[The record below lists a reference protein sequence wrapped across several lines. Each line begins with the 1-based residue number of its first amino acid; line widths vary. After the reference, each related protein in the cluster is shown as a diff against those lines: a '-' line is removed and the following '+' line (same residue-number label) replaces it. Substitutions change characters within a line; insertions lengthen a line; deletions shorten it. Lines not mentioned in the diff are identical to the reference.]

1 MQFWTDE
8 LLFHRWRIQSNAL
21 TGHYRLLDGQN
32 RRHAWGTFEQCQA
45 KLDEL
50 KLRDQLPPM
59 SGRAVIVMHGL
70 ADPRRS
76 MSTIA
81 KYLEQTERYSVF
93 NLAYASTRGDVGQ
106 HAAALD
112 RVIQRLVGIE
122 EINFVAHSLGNLVI
136 RHYFR
141 DQTASGRG
149 PDVRIKR
156 IVMLGPPNQGAQLAK
171 RMGRNGLFEF
181 FAGASGQQ
189 LAAKWDELQSKLAI
203 PTCEFGIIAGGIGT
217 TNGRNPLIQGDDDF
231 VVRVDETRLAGAR
244 DFAVLPVIHTI
255 MMNDPKVMEYTARFL
270 EHGYFISEDER
281 QPITHDAD
289 EGGAQE

>member
-1 MQFWTDE
+1 
-8 LLFHRWRIQSNAL
+8 
-21 TGHYRLLDGQN
+21 
-32 RRHAWGTFEQCQA
+32 
-45 KLDEL
+45 
-50 KLRDQLPPM
+50 
-59 SGRAVIVMHGL
+59 
-70 ADPRRS
+70 
-76 MSTIA
+76 
-81 KYLEQTERYSVF
+81 VF

-112 RVIQRLVGIE
+112 RVIQRLDGIE